1 MNENIF
7 QMINQKAFPTPFC
20 PGCGHGILMGAIL
33 RATYELEYDMKQM
46 LFVSGIGCAA
56 WIPSPHFK
64 ADTLHTLHGRAI
76 AYATGAKL
84 YNPKLK
90 VMVVSGDGD
99 LSSIGGNHLI
109 HAARRD
115 MDLTVI
121 CANNSIYGMTGGQVA
136 STTPQGSFTTTTPKG
151 NPERPFDLCK
161 LAEAA
166 GATYVARQLVATPI
180 PLIRILKKAITH
192 KGFAFVEVLSPC
204 PTQFGRRNDFRT
216 AFAMLQALKK
226 NSVSVEKAKNS
237 DPAELQGKIT
247 VGEFVNQENKGS
259 SL

>member
-1 MNENIF
+1 
-7 QMINQKAFPTPFC
+7 MINPDAFPTPFC

-33 RATYELEYDMKQM
+33 RAVDELEYDMRQM

-136 STTPQGSFTTTTPKG
+136 STTPQGSFTTTTPQG
-151 NPERPFDLCK
+151 NLERPFDLCK

-166 GATYVARQLVATPI
+166 GATYVARHSVATPVL
-180 PLIRILKKAITH
+180 LIRILKKAIEH

-204 PTQFGRRNDFRT
+204 PTQFGRRNELRT
-216 AFAMLQALKK
+216 PFAMIQALKR
-226 NSVSVEKAKNS
+226 NSVSVEKAKS
-237 DPAELQGKIT
+237 LDPAELQGKIT
-247 VGEFVNQENKGS
+247 VGEFVKPESKGGPI
-259 SL
+259 